1 MTAWMIDVEILE
13 GSGSTTVAQLVSNMT
28 NPIAYVDAA
37 TMMRGV
43 GAGMP
48 IKATKPDVVHLP
60 GGCVAPDQDRKR
72 SRAVRIAIT
81 AGGASLAIFTALWA
95 SSA

>member
-1 MTAWMIDVEILE
+1 
-13 GSGSTTVAQLVSNMT
+13 MT

-60 GGCVAPDQDRKR
+60 VDASRPTKIERDQ
-72 SRAVRIAIT
+72 
-81 AGGASLAIFTALWA
+81 G
-95 SSA
+95 